1 MQRIALST
9 LPLCGFTATAMLFLA
24 PFAHAQDQEEVPEIK
39 AVVGFPF
46 SAVGIQEN
54 IRVTQ
59 DGNRFVHKITT
70 HHYRDGQGRTRL
82 EREIPVHVASNSPS
96 ETIHVMVTINNR
108 VSGEVDMLF
117 PDGKIASVMQRPG
130 MKVVDVPAAIPEIF
144 VRFGG
149 MRIGPNASGWSAPVP
164 LGEKS
169 IEGLHAVGTQRIYTL
184 AAGAFGNEKAVTMTV
199 QQWSSP
205 DLGVILDKTA
215 RFSTGAEVHYQLQ
228 QILQAEPNADLFTVP
243 ADYKKMTVNN
253 PATGTVTAS
262 RTP

>member
-24 PFAHAQDQEEVPEIK
+24 PVAHAQDQEEVPEIK

-46 SAVGIQEN
+46 SAVGIEEN
-54 IRVTQ
+54 IRMTQ
-59 DGNRFVHKITT
+59 DGNRFIHKLTT

-82 EREIPVHVASNSPS
+82 EREITVHVAPNSRPS
-96 ETIHVMVTINNR
+96 ETTHVMITINNK
-108 VSGEVDMLF
+108 VTGEVDMLF
-117 PDGKIASVMQRPG
+117 PDGKVASVMQRPG
-130 MKVVDVPAAIPEIF
+130 MKVVDVPAATPEIF
-144 VRFGG
+144 TRFGG
-149 MRIGPNASGWSAPVP
+149 MRIGPNAQGWSAPVS

-169 IEGLHAVGTQRIYTL
+169 IEGFHAVGTQRIYTL
-184 AAGAFGNEKAVTMTV
+184 AAGAFGNQNAVTITV

-215 RFSTGAEVHYQLQ
+215 RFSTGAEVHYQLH
-228 QILQAEPNADLFTVP
+228 QILQTEPNADLFTVP
-243 ADYKKMTVNN
+243 ADYKKMIVN